1 MNWIQH
7 QVRFDQPAQDYTRLD
22 YLHEVQH
29 ANDRVGRLGE
39 AILEAVKQAPAPM
52 QHVIHALQALRGIAQ
67 LSAVTIVSELGQISR
82 FTGARQLMGYSGVVP
97 SENSSGKRIQ
107 RGSITKTGKCPPA
120 PGVNRSRLGLPT
132 PARSWAHSAQA
143 TARSQPRG

>member
-1 MNWIQH
+1 
-7 QVRFDQPAQDYTRLD
+7 
-22 YLHEVQH
+22 
-29 ANDRVGRLGE
+29 
-39 AILEAVKQAPAPM
+39 M

-107 RGSITKTGKCPPA
+107 RGSITKTGNAHLRRVLIEAAWAYRHRPA
-120 PGVNRSRLGLPT
+120 LGPT
-132 PARSWAHSAQA
+132 LHKR
-143 TARSQPRG
+143 